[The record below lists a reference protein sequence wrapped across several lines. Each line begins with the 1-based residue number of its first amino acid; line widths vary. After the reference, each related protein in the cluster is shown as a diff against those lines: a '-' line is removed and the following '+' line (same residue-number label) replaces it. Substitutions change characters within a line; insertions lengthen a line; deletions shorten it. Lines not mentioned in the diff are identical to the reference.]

1 MTAKNSLL
9 AQHLHP
15 LIPIPSG
22 MDPDLRNMRRFSA
35 FLFDVYGTLMIS
47 GAGEIGFS
55 EYPREPVN
63 GLNGLLRR
71 YGIDQPPDRLA
82 GRLQGKIEKAHAAS
96 RRQGIDNPE
105 VDIVQI
111 WQQVLGFDFTPE
123 VEDFALEYELMV
135 NPVYPMPGAEAL
147 FLACRDRS
155 VPMGII
161 SNAQF
166 YTVLLLQ
173 HIFGSTLEGQGFETR
188 LLFFSW
194 QEGHAKPSPVMFKR
208 AKMALAD
215 MGIPAGSVLYIGNDM
230 RKDILP
236 ARAVGFRTALF
247 AGDRRSLRQR
257 ESADSCKGVS
267 PDLIVTDLRQL
278 IVGTGDR

>member
-1 MTAKNSLL
+1 MTAKTTLL

-15 LIPIPSG
+15 LIPIPTG
-22 MDPDLRNMRRFSA
+22 MAPDLTNMRRFSA

-55 EYPREPVN
+55 ENPREPVN

-82 GRLQGKIEKAHAAS
+82 GRLQGEIEKAHAAS

-105 VDIVQI
+105 VDIVQV

-135 NPVYPMPGAEAL
+135 NPVYPMPGAEDL

-166 YTVLLLQ
+166 YTVLVLQ
-173 HIFGSTLEGQGFETR
+173 HIFGPTLEGWGFDMR

-208 AKMALAD
+208 AKKALAD
-215 MGIPAGSVLYIGNDM
+215 MGIPAGSVLYVGNDM
-230 RKDILP
+230 RNDILP

-257 ESADSCKGVS
+257 ESADCCKGLS
-267 PDLIVTDLRQL
+267 PDLMVTDLRQL
-278 IVGTGDR
+278 IAGTGDR